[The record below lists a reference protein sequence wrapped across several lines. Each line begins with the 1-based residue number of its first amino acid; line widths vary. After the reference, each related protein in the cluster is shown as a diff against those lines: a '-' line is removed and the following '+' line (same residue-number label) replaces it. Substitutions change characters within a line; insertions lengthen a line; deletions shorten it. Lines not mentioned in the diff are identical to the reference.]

1 MNATY
6 KYGRCSVCGL
16 LLILLGG
23 CSTPLPNPAV
33 RSAANV
39 WVGSTQG
46 TGRWSAKP
54 GNADIEITG
63 VDSERGVFPPYGY
76 LDAGGRL
83 SAPLHLVPASHS
95 IDLAMYAVFSVDM
108 GPTQVSQTVEIK
120 GQGVIDVHHMH
131 VWALSTTE
139 NALTAHIVIDPEFIL
154 AFDTIKRDLK
164 HRLEHMDIDHCTLE
178 PEFSTVEC
186 KQQDC

>member
-120 GQGVIDVHHMH
+120 GQGVIDGLFLANH
-131 VWALSTTE
+131 AYRI
-139 NALTAHIVIDPEFIL
+139 TARWINGS
-154 AFDTIKRDLK
+154 ASGSGTFDV
-164 HRLEHMDIDHCTLE
+164 TLWDVTQSDDS
-178 PEFSTVEC
+178 PARVQSWIFRGGQVQGPTHYVSP
-186 KQQDC
+186 